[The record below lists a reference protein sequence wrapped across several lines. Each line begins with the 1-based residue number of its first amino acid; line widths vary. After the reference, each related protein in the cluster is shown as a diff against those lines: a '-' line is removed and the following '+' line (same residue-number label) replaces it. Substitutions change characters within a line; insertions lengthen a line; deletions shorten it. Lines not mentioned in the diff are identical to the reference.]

1 MQWPIHRTIGIA
13 LIVAGLT
20 PLAWMVFLLHLHNWE
35 PLKIPVALT
44 PGEFR
49 SPEFTTDRNGR
60 YIVSLFFDEL
70 PDIARQQCFMG
81 ITLDPNCDRKS
92 GLIEFEWQVIND
104 EHIVQSGSYRPLS
117 FSGSEVTFA
126 VFQGKRGGQHRIVL
140 SIKRDSGELNAA
152 HPKLVVQAGPEYSE
166 AMPDYYRYS
175 SLWAGIV
182 GGLGVLW
189 ILISALLHKASQ

>member
-1 MQWPIHRTIGIA
+1 M
-13 LIVAGLT
+13 LF
-20 PLAWMVFLLHLHNWE
+20 VFRLHKWE
-35 PLKIPVALT
+35 PLKTPVSLT
-44 PGEFR
+44 LGEFR

-60 YIVSLFFDEL
+60 YIVSLFFDKL
-70 PDIARQQCFMG
+70 PDMPRQQCLMG

-92 GLIEFEWQVIND
+92 GLIDFEWQVIND
-104 EHIVQSGSYRPLS
+104 EHIVQAGSYRPLS
-117 FSGSEVTFA
+117 FSGSDVTFA
-126 VFQGKRGGQHRIVL
+126 VFQGKRGGQHKIVL
-140 SIKRDSGELNAA
+140 HIKRDSGELNAA

-175 SLWAGIV
+175 SLWAGLV